1 MSTRSRI
8 SWKKQ
13 DGTIESIYCHHD
25 GYQAYVGRIL
35 VDNYSEEN
43 LDKLMALGD
52 LSVLGEVP
60 FSDPK
65 GWDDYSYVERNNCC
79 LAYKDRGETDV
90 DSLKFA
96 SEEEFKKECAAG
108 LEELCN
114 YLYKD
119 GKWYF
124 WYAGGLKNYETSETL
139 EK

>member
-25 GYQAYVGRIL
+25 GYPEYVGNTL
-35 VDNYSEEN
+35 VNNYDEKN

-60 FSDPK
+60 TSDPK
-65 GWDDYSYVERNNCC
+65 GWDDYDYVKRNRCC

-90 DSLKFA
+90 DSFKFA
-96 SEEEFKKECAAG
+96 SEEE
-108 LEELCN
+108 CN

-124 WYAGGLKNYETSETL
+124 WYYGGLKIAEDVENL
-139 EK
+139 L

>member
-25 GYQAYVGRIL
+25 GYPEYVGNIL
-35 VDNYSEEN
+35 VNNYDEKN

-52 LSVLGEVP
+52 LSTLGEVP
-60 FSDPK
+60 TSDPK
-65 GWDDYSYVERNNCC
+65 GWDDYSYIKRNRCC
-79 LAYKDRGETDV
+79 LAYKDRGETNV

-96 SEEEFKKECAAG
+96 SEEEFKEACEKG
-108 LEELCN
+108 LEEECN
-114 YLYKD
+114 YLYKK

-124 WYAGGLKNYETSETL
+124 WYCGGLKIAENVENL
-139 EK
+139 L

>member
-25 GYQAYVGRIL
+25 GYPEYVGKIL
-35 VDNYSEEN
+35 VNNYDEKN

-60 FSDPK
+60 TSDPK
-65 GWDDYSYVERNNCC
+65 GWDDYDYVKRNHCC

-90 DSLKFA
+90 DSTKFS
-96 SEEEFKKECAAG
+96 SEEEFKEECAKG
-108 LEELCN
+108 LEEECN

-124 WYAGGLKNYETSETL
+124 WYEGGLKIAENVENL
-139 EK
+139 L

>member
-25 GYQAYVGRIL
+25 GYPKYVGNIL
-35 VDNYSEEN
+35 VNNYDEKN

-60 FSDPK
+60 TSDSK
-65 GWDDYSYVERNNCC
+65 GWDDYSYAKRNRYC

-90 DSLKFA
+90 DSIKFN
-96 SEEEFKKECAAG
+96 SEEEFKEECAKG
-108 LEELCN
+108 LEEECN

-119 GKWYF
+119 GNWYF
-124 WYAGGLKNYETSETL
+124 WDYGGLKTAENVENFI
-139 EK
+139 

>member
-25 GYQAYVGRIL
+25 GEPEYVGNIL
-35 VDNYSEEN
+35 VNNYDEKN
-43 LDKLMALGD
+43 LSDLMALGD

-60 FSDPK
+60 TSNPK
-65 GWDDYSYVERNNCC
+65 GWDDYNYVKRNHCC

-90 DSLKFA
+90 DSRKFN
-96 SEEEFKKECAAG
+96 SEKEFKEECATG
-108 LEELCN
+108 LEEECN
-114 YLYKD
+114 YLYKN

-124 WYAGGLKNYETSETL
+124 WYYGELKTAKKLKKIS
-139 EK
+139 

>member
-25 GYQAYVGRIL
+25 GYPDYVGNIL
-35 VDNYSEEN
+35 VNNYNEKN
-43 LDKLMALGD
+43 LGKLMDLGD

-60 FSDPK
+60 TSDPK
-65 GWDDYSYVERNNCC
+65 GWDDYDYVRRNRCC

-90 DSLKFA
+90 GSIVFNT
-96 SEEEFKKECAAG
+96 EEEFKKECQNG
-108 LEELCN
+108 LEEECN

-124 WYAGGLKNYETSETL
+124 WYCGGLKTATNL